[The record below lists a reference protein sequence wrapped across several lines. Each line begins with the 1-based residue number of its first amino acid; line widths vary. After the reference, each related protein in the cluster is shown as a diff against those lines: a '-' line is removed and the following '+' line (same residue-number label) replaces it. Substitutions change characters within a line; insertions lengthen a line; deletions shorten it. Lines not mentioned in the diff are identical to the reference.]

1 VVARIVRHDWRNLA
15 AERTVPWL
23 AGVVAALVGYGV
35 WNGATWTSRQED
47 EARAARAAYEE
58 RIAELRAGLK
68 EPPAANPDPF
78 ASDPRAPRTVG
89 FVRQDAFLPP
99 GPLAALSVGQADLL
113 PAKVTVTVATGR
125 RLLTRNYEVQN
136 PLNLLAGRFDLA
148 FAVVYLL
155 PLLILALSYDLVSG
169 ERDQGTLAL
178 LLSQPVALSG
188 FVKGKLLSR
197 FLLVLGL
204 GGGVSLAGVLFAG
217 LDLGRADTWLRLG
230 LWLLAVVLYGAFWFA
245 LAVLVSALG
254 RSSATNALLLA
265 SAWLALVVVLP
276 SLLGLA
282 VAARYPVPSRALLVH
297 AMREAANEAD
307 RRSAELLEKYFQDH
321 PELTAGGKPDLS
333 DFYTRYLTAEQD
345 VEKRVAPVLDRYDA
359 ALAAQQ
365 RMVSR
370 LRFLSPAIA
379 MQEALNDVAGT
390 SLARHRRFL
399 GQAWSFAEQTK
410 AFFVPRIFRR
420 DTLSEADYDALPQ
433 FRFVE
438 EQPGDVWRRVL
449 PGIGWILLATVAV
462 GGVGLAGLRRYPITA

>member
-1 VVARIVRHDWRNLA
+1 VVARIVRHDWRHLA

-23 AGVVAALVGYGV
+23 AVVVAVLVGYGV
-35 WNGATWTSRQED
+35 WNGVTWTGRQES
-47 EARAARAAYEE
+47 EAKAARAAYDQ
-58 RIAELRAGLK
+58 RIAELRAELRK
-68 EPPAANPDPF
+68 PPAANADAF
-78 ASDPRAPRTVG
+78 APDPRAPRTVG

-99 GPLAALSVGQADLL
+99 GPLGALSVGQADLL
-113 PAKVTVTVATGR
+113 PAKVSVTVATGR
-125 RLLTRNYEVQN
+125 RMLTRNHEVQN

-169 ERDQGTLAL
+169 ERDQGTLHL
-178 LLSQPVALSG
+178 LLSQPIALSA
-188 FVKGKLLSR
+188 FVRSKVVSR
-197 FLLVLGL
+197 FLLVLAL
-204 GGGVSLAGVLFAG
+204 GGGLSLAGVLFAG
-217 LDLGRADTWLRLG
+217 LDLGRADTWARLG
-230 LWLLAVVLYGAFWFA
+230 LWLLAVAAYSAFWFG

-254 RSSATNALLLA
+254 RSSSTNAMLLA
-265 SAWLALVVVLP
+265 SAWLGLVVVLP

-307 RRSAELLEKYFQDH
+307 RKGAELLEKYFQDH

-333 DFYTRYLTAEQD
+333 DFYTRYLTAEQEID
-345 VEKRVAPVLDRYDA
+345 KRVGPVLDRYDA
-359 ALAAQQ
+359 ALVAQQ

-390 SLARHRRFL
+390 GLARHRLFL
-399 GQAWSFAEQTK
+399 RQAWSFAEDTK
-410 AFFVPRIFRR
+410 AFFLPRIFGRA
-420 DTLSEADYDALPQ
+420 TLDEADYDALPQ

-438 EQPGDVWRRVL
+438 EQAGDVRQRVL
-449 PGIGWILLATVAV
+449 PGIGGILLAAAGI
-462 GGVGLAGLRRYPITA
+462 GGVGLARLRRYPIAA